1 MRASQDNRRSFMR
14 EALKDYPVPSKVEL
28 QHLWSRYD
36 FNGNGMLSLAEIDK
50 LVSEEY
56 PEYDNKQALLR
67 AYKFADV
74 DGSGFITKREFPT
87 LVRSIAYFK
96 GLADEFA
103 ELDASHDR
111 RVDFSEFRAGAPRM
125 GLDLSDS
132 EARVIFR
139 KMDAD
144 GGGLVLFEEF
154 CAFMGRLKAEHKDRH
169 EAREA
174 RARGASAS
182 GDYAPRAS
190 GDYARPSP
198 RADPAPPR
206 ASVERELEAV
216 FARADAAGAGALA
229 PGDVAHAIADYFPE
243 LHGPALDRA
252 LRRGGGAVG
261 RAEFVALV
269 RSLAYHEEVW
279 EEFADGDEDRSV
291 PFEEF
296 LLGLPGIGVAL
307 ADDDARLLFE
317 KIDPD
322 GGGLRAPFAAIC
334 DFMGRYK
341 AERQD
346 RDEAGGGSLRGSRD
360 SGAKLGADGPFAD
373 DARISLSPTAIQRR
387 SPGPRSSPGGSLR
400 SSARASPR
408 ASGGDLPSPGLS
420 RGSVARAP
428 SPARETPLDLDL
440 QSLDD
445 HLDDSDLD
453 LAEPPLPPPFLR
465 ASADRLSPVP
475 EAAPALTPPPPPLTT
490 AIPEAVAPTKA
501 RSPAPVR
508 GVATSTASSLVGAAP
523 PRRRRRSSGAASRRR
538 RRRRSPRRQRPAA
551 RPSPPLTLCYHGI
564 ELAVPHSDGTRLD
577 VKPDGSLR
585 LRLSNFSGDVLLT
598 KLEGAALTR
607 SMMVD
612 ESVVARREWRRRHA
626 GSSRPERNARGRRD
640 DRDRW
645 SPLRSPPAAAPS
657 PAPREA
663 FDDEP
668 PLARSRVD
676 LSRPEPRRRAPPAA
690 AAPRRAARPAPAK
703 RPGSAAERPG
713 SARSAGTPADLPL
726 PPGWEKRFDPRKQ
739 RTYYIDH
746 NTRTTAWKHPLADK
760 ARRSRG

>member
-1 MRASQDNRRSFMR
+1 M
-14 EALKDYPVPSKVEL
+14 
-28 QHLWSRYD
+28 
-36 FNGNGMLSLAEIDK
+36 
-50 LVSEEY
+50 
-56 PEYDNKQALLR
+56 
-67 AYKFADV
+67 
-74 DGSGFITKREFPT
+74 
-87 LVRSIAYFK
+87 
-96 GLADEFA
+96 
-103 ELDASHDR
+103 
-111 RVDFSEFRAGAPRM
+111 
-125 GLDLSDS
+125 
-132 EARVIFR
+132 
-139 KMDAD
+139 
-144 GGGLVLFEEF
+144 
-154 CAFMGRLKAEHKDRH
+154 
-169 EAREA
+169 
-174 RARGASAS
+174 
-182 GDYAPRAS
+182 
-190 GDYARPSP
+190 
-198 RADPAPPR
+198 
-206 ASVERELEAV
+206 
-216 FARADAAGAGALA
+216 
-229 PGDVAHAIADYFPE
+229 
-243 LHGPALDRA
+243 
-252 LRRGGGAVG
+252 
-261 RAEFVALV
+261 

-317 KIDPD
+317 KIHPD

-341 AERQD
+341 AEQQD

-360 SGAKLGADGPFAD
+360 SGAKLGLDGPFAD

-420 RGSVARAP
+420 RGSAARLPP

-490 AIPEAVAPTKA
+490 AIPEAVVPTKA

-508 GVATSTASSLVGAAP
+508 GVATSTASSLVRGGVAASAASLVRGGVAASAASSLAAAP
-523 PRRRRRSSGAASRRR
+523 ARSTAK
-538 RRRRSPRRQRPAA
+538 
-551 RPSPPLTLCYHGI
+551 PSPPLTLCYHGI

-626 GSSRPERNARGRRD
+626 GSSRPERHTRGRRD

-657 PAPREA
+657 PSAREA

-676 LSRPEPRRRAPPAA
+676 LSRVDPLHSPAPSQAWDDAPPTAPLSSAPPSEPPSEPPSPAALSLHGRAIPKPEPRRRAPPAA
-690 AAPRRAARPAPAK
+690 AAPRRAAGPAPAK